1 MRAMSGQ
8 MAYPLCRKGEGN
20 GVLVGQSQTD
30 FQVRDRRR
38 VHLEPSAQGQRR
50 GETKPPENLPGG
62 ERGERGFLFRQARA
76 KEWGGARPGPGRGE
90 NPKNLRSGG
99 RRGPPRVVW

>member
-50 GETKPPENLPGG
+50 GQTNLPENAPGEEGGDGGLKTGKRGGG
-62 ERGERGFLFRQARA
+62 EKGGDWWWPDHLKKKKKRS
-76 KEWGGARPGPGRGE
+76 KEE
-90 NPKNLRSGG
+90 EVK
-99 RRGPPRVVW
+99 